1 MRDQRITVTLF
12 NGVIITLARTV
23 PLATTIIVKNN
34 NGTIETIEAIKQRQ
48 YGLLNQPTVLPIVPQ
63 PPFSF

>member
-12 NGVIITLARTV
+12 NGIIITLARTV
-23 PLATTIIVKNN
+23 PLTTTIIVKGN
-34 NGTIETIEAIKQRQ
+34 NGTIQPLSAIKQRQ
-48 YGLLNQPTVLPIVPQ
+48 YGVFDTPTVLPIVSQ

>member
-34 NGTIETIEAIKQRQ
+34 NETIETLEALKQRQ
-48 YGLLNQPTVLPIVPQ
+48 YGLFNLPTVLPVVPQ

>member
-23 PLATTIIVKNN
+23 PLATTIIVKDN
-34 NGTIETIEAIKQRQ
+34 NGTIETLEALKQRQ
-48 YGLLNQPTVLPIVPQ
+48 YGLLNLPPVLPVIPQ
-63 PPFSF
+63 PHFSF